1 VVGEGADPYMA
12 TILTSAG
19 WLLTGLAL
27 CGAAYALV
35 AAFLAGR
42 FMQGEALTSSVYPP
56 VTILKPLHL
65 GEPGLS
71 DNLESFFAQDYPGK
85 VQIVFG
91 VHDEKDPAVA
101 VVRALQTRYP
111 ELDTA
116 IVADSALYG
125 FNAKISN
132 LINMLPAARHDILV
146 LSDSDI
152 IVPQGWLRH
161 VTDALARPGVGL
173 VTCLYA
179 GETVRGDS
187 RIWST
192 LSAMGTS
199 YEFLPNVMLATSLGL
214 ADPCM
219 GSTIALARGVLEE
232 IGGLTAFAD
241 FLADDYEIG
250 RAVRARGYSVAIPA
264 LGVGHTASEASALDL
279 FRHEL
284 RWTRT
289 IRMLDSLGHLGSV
302 VTFGFPIALVAALL
316 LHFNWASTAV
326 LLITLSARL
335 FLKRRID
342 GIFAIHA
349 GPYWLLPLR
358 DLLSFAVFVMSRFGE
373 TVYWRGSRFQIETS
387 GALSQS

>member
-1 VVGEGADPYMA
+1 MA
-12 TILTSAG
+12 IILTSAG
-19 WLLTGLAL
+19 WLLAGLAL
-27 CGAAYALV
+27 CGATYALA
-35 AAFLAGR
+35 AAFFAGK
-42 FMQGEALTSSVYPP
+42 FMRAQSIPAPSYPP

-71 DNLESFFAQDYPGK
+71 DNLESFFAQDYPGQ

-91 VHDEKDPAVA
+91 VHDAQDPAIP
-101 VVRALQTRYP
+101 VVQALQARYP
-111 ELDTA
+111 HLDTT
-116 IVADSALYG
+116 IVADGALYG

-152 IVPQGWLRH
+152 IVPRRWLRH
-161 VTDALARPGVGL
+161 VTDALVKPGVGL
-173 VTCLYA
+173 VTCLYT
-179 GETVRGDS
+179 GEVVRGDE

-219 GSTIALARGVLEE
+219 GSTIALTRNVLEE
-232 IGGLTAFAD
+232 IGSFTAFTD
-241 FLADDYEIG
+241 YLADDYEIG
-250 RAVRARGYSVAIPA
+250 RAVRERGYTVAIPA
-264 LGVGHTASEASALDL
+264 LGVGHTACEPSARDM

-289 IRMLDSLGHLGSV
+289 IRLLDSLGHLGSG
-302 VTFGFPIALVAALL
+302 VTFGFPIALIAAVF
-316 LHFNWASTAV
+316 LHFNWTSVAV
-326 LLITLSARL
+326 VLITLCARL

-342 GIFAIHA
+342 DIFGTHA
-349 GPYWLLPLR
+349 GPFWLLPLR
-358 DLLSFAVFVMSRFGE
+358 DVLSFAVFVMSRFGE

>member
-1 VVGEGADPYMA
+1 M
-12 TILTSAG
+12 ILTSAG
-19 WLLTGLAL
+19 WLLAGLAL
-27 CGAAYALV
+27 CGAAYALA

-42 FMQGEALTSSVYPP
+42 FMRTDAAPAPAYPP

-65 GEPGLS
+65 GEPGLF
-71 DNLESFFAQDYPGK
+71 DNLESFFAQDYPGQ

-91 VHDEKDPAVA
+91 VHDEKDPAIA
-101 VVRALQTRYP
+101 VVQALQARYP
-111 ELDTA
+111 HLDTS
-116 IVADSALYG
+116 IVADGALYG

-152 IVPQGWLRH
+152 VVPHRWLRH

-173 VTCLYA
+173 VTCLYT
-179 GETVRGDS
+179 GEVIRGDD
-187 RIWST
+187 RLWST

-219 GSTIALARGVLEE
+219 GSTIALTRGVLEE
-232 IGGLTAFAD
+232 IGGFGAFTD

-250 RAVRARGYSVAIPA
+250 RAARAKGYTVAIPA
-264 LGVGHTASEASALDL
+264 MGVGHTASEASVRDL

-289 IRMLDSLGHLGSV
+289 IRMVDSLGHLGSV
-302 VTFGFPIALVAALL
+302 VTFGFPIALFAAVFLG
-316 LHFNWASTAV
+316 FNWASLAV
-326 LLITLSARL
+326 MLVTLCARL

-342 GIFAIHA
+342 DIFGTHA
-349 GPYWLLPLR
+349 GPFWLLPVR
-358 DLLSFAVFVMSRFGE
+358 DVLSFAVFVMSRFGE
-373 TVYWRGSRFQIETS
+373 TVYWRGSRFQVETS

>member
-1 VVGEGADPYMA
+1 MA

-19 WLLTGLAL
+19 WLLAGLAL
-27 CGAAYALV
+27 CGAAYALA

-42 FMQGEALTSSVYPP
+42 FMEAKASPAPVYPP

-71 DNLESFFAQDYPGK
+71 DNLESFFAQDYPGA

-101 VVRALQTRYP
+101 VVRALQARYP
-111 ELDTA
+111 GLDTA
-116 IVADSALYG
+116 IVADGALYG
-125 FNAKISN
+125 SNAKISN

-152 IVPQGWLRH
+152 IVPARWLRH

-173 VTCLYA
+173 VTCLYT
-179 GETVRGDS
+179 GEVVRNDG
-187 RIWST
+187 RLWST

-219 GSTIALARGVLEE
+219 GSTIALTRGVLEE
-232 IGGLTAFAD
+232 VGGLTAFAD
-241 FLADDYEIG
+241 FLADDYEMG
-250 RAVRARGYSVAIPA
+250 RAVRAKGYAVAIPA
-264 LGVGHTASEASALDL
+264 LGVGHTAAEASALDL

-302 VTFGFPIALVAALL
+302 VTFGFPIALIAAFL
-316 LHFNWASTAV
+316 LHFNWASLTV
-326 LLITLSARL
+326 LLIALSARL

-342 GIFAIHA
+342 GIFGIHA
-349 GPYWLLPLR
+349 GPFWLLPVR
-358 DLLSFAVFVMSRFGE
+358 ATR
-373 TVYWRGSRFQIETS
+373 
-387 GALSQS
+387 

>member
-1 VVGEGADPYMA
+1 MA
-12 TILTSAG
+12 TILTPAG
-19 WLLTGLAL
+19 WLLAGLAL
-27 CGAAYALV
+27 CGAAYALA

-42 FMQGEALTSSVYPP
+42 FMRAEALPATVYPS

-65 GEPGLS
+65 SEPGLS
-71 DNLESFFAQDYPGK
+71 DNLESFFAQDYPGP

-101 VVRALQTRYP
+101 VVRALQARYP
-111 ELDTA
+111 QLDTT
-116 IVADSALYG
+116 IVADGALYG
-125 FNAKISN
+125 FNAKVSN

-152 IVPQGWLRH
+152 IVPRRWLRH
-161 VTDALARPGVGL
+161 VTDTLARPGVGL
-173 VTCLYA
+173 VTCLYS
-179 GETVRGDS
+179 GEVVRGDD

-192 LSAMGTS
+192 FSAMGTS

-219 GSTIALARGVLEE
+219 GSTIAFTRGVLEE

-241 FLADDYEIG
+241 FLADDYEMG
-250 RAVRARGYSVAIPA
+250 RAVRAKGYAVAIPA

-302 VTFGFPIALVAALL
+302 VTFGFPIALIAAVL
-316 LHFNWASTAV
+316 LHFNGASLAV
-326 LLITLSARL
+326 MLIALSARL

-342 GIFAIHA
+342 DIFGIHA